1 MPFLFVI
8 PFDIL
13 NNANMQPTKAT
24 TAFTTDCRDCPRLAT
39 FLDDTR
45 LAYPTY
51 FCKPVPAF
59 GVAKPKLFIV
69 GLAPGMHGA
78 NRTGRPFTGDHA
90 GELLYRTLHHFG
102 FATQPTT
109 VDANGE
115 LDTRLQ
121 LIDCRISNAVKCLPP
136 QNKPTPD
143 EIRTCN
149 RHLAAELAALPTTT
163 AILTL
168 GGIAHEAVL
177 MAFRL
182 KKSAAKFGHAAVHP
196 LPGGQRLFNS
206 YHCSR
211 YNTNTRRL
219 TEATFHDVFDLINK
233 HLHG

>member
-1 MPFLFVI
+1 MKPV
-8 PFDIL
+8 
-13 NNANMQPTKAT
+13 KS
-24 TAFTTDCRDCPRLAT
+24 FTTDCRDCKRLAT
-39 FLDDTR
+39 FLDETR

-59 GVAKPKLFIV
+59 GTERPKLFVV

-78 NRTGRPFTGDHA
+78 NRTGRPFTGDYA
-90 GELLYRTLHHFG
+90 GELLYSTLHKFG

-109 VDANGE
+109 VKADGA
-115 LDTRLQ
+115 LDTRLK
-121 LIDCRISNAVKCLPP
+121 LVNCRISNAVKCLPP

-149 RHLAAELAALPTTT
+149 QYLAGELAALPAST

-168 GGIAHEAVL
+168 GGIAHDAVL
-177 MAFRL
+177 MSVGM
-182 KKSAAKFGHAAVHP
+182 KKSAAKFGHAAVHQ
-196 LPGGQRLFNS
+196 LPGGQTLFNS

-219 TEATFHDVFDLINK
+219 TEQTFHDVFTLIKN
-233 HLHG
+233 HSD